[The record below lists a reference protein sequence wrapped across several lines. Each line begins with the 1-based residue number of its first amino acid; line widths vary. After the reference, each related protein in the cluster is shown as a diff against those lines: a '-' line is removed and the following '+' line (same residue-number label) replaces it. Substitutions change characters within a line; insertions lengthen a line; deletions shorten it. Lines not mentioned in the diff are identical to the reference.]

1 MRNTAPAIFPLQQ
14 VDLIKAE
21 KISLSNGLAVYVV
34 AGGVEEVMRLEIV
47 FPIGNRLSHKT
58 MLANACNYLLNAGT
72 KTRSSFEIMEEIDF
86 YGAFYQN
93 DNQYDKTS
101 LSLYSLNK
109 YCSKVLGVFADIVL
123 NPVFPEKE
131 ISIYAKNAKQRLQV
145 NLQKNDFIARR
156 AFNATLFP
164 NHPYGTISQL
174 DDFEKITR
182 DDLLKYHADNYNLSN
197 ASIFLS
203 GNITNEVLAAVETHF
218 GQIKLEKAAEYNF
231 PELNVAEPTKVYEH
245 KPDALQTAIRIGK
258 RVINKLHDD
267 YIPLSIVTTLLGGY
281 FGSRLMTNI
290 REEKGYTYGIG
301 AGIMSLPETGLLY
314 IATEVGAQFTTD
326 ALHEIYLEVERLQNE
341 LVPQEELDLVKNYL
355 RGNYISSI
363 ENIFSHA
370 DKFRSIHFY
379 GMNYDYYDKYFRILE
394 EITPA
399 EIQII
404 ARRYLQIDS
413 LLEVLVGKK

>member
-109 YCSKVLGVFADIVL
+109 HCSKVLGVFADIVL

-218 GQIKLEKAAEYNF
+218 GQIKLEKAVEYHF

-314 IATEVGAQFTTD
+314 IATEVGAQFTKD